1 MNTAAKGPQVVPGA
15 DVFRVHRTT
24 SGDPAFRDLVAELDR
39 DLAVRDGKDH
49 AFYATFNSL
58 DTVQNAVVVFD
69 GDRPVA
75 CGAFKRFAEDAVE
88 IKRMFTLPA
97 FRGKGIGTRTLKE
110 LEQWARELG
119 RTRCVLETGRRQP
132 EAIAL
137 YTDRGYATIPNYG
150 PYVGVANSVCME
162 KRL

>member
-1 MNTAAKGPQVVPGA
+1 MNPAAKGPQVVPGA
-15 DVFRVHRTT
+15 DVFRVHRTN
-24 SGDPAFRDLVAELDR
+24 SHDPAFKALVAELDH

-49 AFYATFNSL
+49 GFYATFNTL
-58 DTVQNAVVVFD
+58 DAIRHAVVVFV

-97 FRGKGIGTRTLKE
+97 LRGKGLGTRTLSE